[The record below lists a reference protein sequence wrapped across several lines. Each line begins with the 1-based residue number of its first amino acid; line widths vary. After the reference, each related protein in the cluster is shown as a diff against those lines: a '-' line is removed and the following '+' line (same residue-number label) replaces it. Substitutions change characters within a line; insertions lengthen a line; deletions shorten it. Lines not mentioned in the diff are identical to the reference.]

1 MRIKKREKKGKI
13 EPLNLK
19 NVQNSWIFL
28 KCFARD
34 LAWKY
39 LGNMELIRFLRFFFY
54 KNIFQNQLVPRSQN
68 SKIFWMYKTNVF
80 IYSLRDDMN
89 FLKTKFCSFRLK
101 NETQKKFYFKLK
113 IYNFLGSILCFV

>member
-68 SKIFWMYKTNVF
+68 SKIFWMYKTQCLHILFKGWHELFENEILF
-80 IYSLRDDMN
+80 I
-89 FLKTKFCSFRLK
+89 SFEK
-101 NETQKKFYFKLK
+101 WDSKE
-113 IYNFLGSILCFV
+113 ILL